1 MKDSIDNY
9 KKRIA
14 DLKEAVDKAK
24 EERIRNETNLEQAMA
39 KKAEVVR
46 KIEELGLTPENLKEE
61 IEKKEKT
68 LEGILSRLESELL
81 PALNTHKDVM
91 F

>member
-39 KKAEVVR
+39 KKAEVVK

-68 LEGILSRLESELL
+68 LEGILSKLESELL

>member
-39 KKAEVVR
+39 KKAEVVK

>member
-39 KKAEVVR
+39 KKAEVVK

-68 LEGILSRLESELL
+68 LEGILSRLETELL

>member
-14 DLKEAVDKAK
+14 DLKEAIDKAK

-39 KKAEVVR
+39 KKAEVVK

>member
-24 EERIRNETNLEQAMA
+24 EERIRNEANLEQAMA
-39 KKAEVVR
+39 KKAEVVK

-61 IEKKEKT
+61 IEKKERT
-68 LEGILSRLESELL
+68 LEGILSRLETELL

>member
-39 KKAEVVR
+39 KKAEVVK

-68 LEGILSRLESELL
+68 LEGILSRLETELL
-81 PALNTHKDVM
+81 PALSIHKDVM